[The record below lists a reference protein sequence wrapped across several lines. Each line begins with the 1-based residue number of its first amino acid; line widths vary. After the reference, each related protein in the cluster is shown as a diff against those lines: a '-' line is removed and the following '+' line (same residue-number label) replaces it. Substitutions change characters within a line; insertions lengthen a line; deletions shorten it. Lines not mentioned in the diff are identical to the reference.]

1 MENDSAQGIRE
12 GTVFRT
18 LLDYGATMAELR
30 IDDLRR
36 EAARERLAR
45 GATRRTR
52 RHRRAARRVAS
63 RGGLHP
69 ATAR

>member
-45 GATRRTR
+45 GATRR
-52 RHRRAARRVAS
+52 HRRAARRVAS